1 MKITITFPRFTDW
14 QRKRKANRKIV
25 LTVNQAQ
32 EVTAMLEQ
40 LRWQM
45 DLDWKPRI
53 EAMEN
58 VIDAQLFGQIKVNG
72 EWVKS

>member
-1 MKITITFPRFTDW
+1 MKITVTFPKFTNW
-14 QRKRKANRKIV
+14 QRKRKTNRKIA

-32 EVTAMLEQ
+32 QITAMLEQ

-53 EAMEN
+53 EAMEA

-72 EWVKS
+72 KWVKS